1 MGETMDYRSE
11 IGAKIFKLLKKVKM
25 EDRYSSYANNGEK
38 NNQNIFQNKFLAQ
51 VITLKNEPAKGEIN
65 ELESSLRN
73 SSRKT

>member
-1 MGETMDYRSE
+1 MDYRSE

-51 VITLKNEPAKGEIN
+51 VITIKNEPVKGEIN
-65 ELESSLRN
+65 EL
-73 SSRKT
+73 